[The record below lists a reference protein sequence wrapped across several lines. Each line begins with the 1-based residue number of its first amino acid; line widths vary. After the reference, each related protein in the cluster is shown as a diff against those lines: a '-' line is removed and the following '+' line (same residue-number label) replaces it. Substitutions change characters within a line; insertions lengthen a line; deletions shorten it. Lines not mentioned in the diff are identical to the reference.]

1 MWQFKHSETCGWCFG
16 AQSSYYLCMLLEK
29 FFTWGSSKFSYF
41 LYAFQVPN
49 SSFLIFLYKYSNKHS
64 MFSHYMFVMLLFLRA
79 IISGD
84 DRDGW
89 SLIIQD
95 PTLGNLVE
103 FALNLSNSCTRLNEW
118 MNQGEASAGST
129 ANKIGQDVGWQMCS
143 KLHLHINVL
152 PKEFFL
158 ICWLLSWQLG
168 HCW

>member
-1 MWQFKHSETCGWCFG
+1 VWQFKHSETCGWCFG

-158 ICWLLSWQLG
+158 ICWLLS
-168 HCW
+168 